1 VVQDRGEDFDVSV
14 GGEADAVFGYQFG
27 AQLAIVVDLAV
38 AGDHPAARVGRG
50 CALPFGS
57 MMARQR
63 KPKTCRNRALRTHAV
78 ILDGTGINNT

>member
-1 VVQDRGEDFDVSV
+1 
-14 GGEADAVFGYQFG
+14 VFAYQFG
-27 AQLAIVVDLAV
+27 TQLAIVVDLYV

-63 KPKTCRNRALRTHAV
+63 KPKTCRNRALRTQ
-78 ILDGTGINNT
+78 L